1 MITKRTANR
10 FEREKCNWQSQ
21 TERGTMATSSK
32 LDMLRNYA
40 TARGWSIEPGKPIP
54 HGEQLVVTDGALK
67 VPVTYYP
74 KSASLVFGGAASP
87 LKAALQVWAHG
98 LDSAQPPSYAAVQ
111 QGNPETTGRRPMQA
125 NGEGFPLGSPVIAG
139 PHIGID
145 EAGKGDWFGPLVV
158 AAVFLDEE
166 QSKAMRETGVRDS
179 KSLRPEVIQRLAAAM
194 KVVIPVHQYHVLIL
208 SPETYNQEYER
219 HKNSN
224 LLLAEEYAHAAQE
237 VWRATHSS
245 KIVCDQFSQRAD
257 RLESAFAARHL
268 PPPIQQ
274 HHAENAS
281 TAVAAASILASAAF
295 AEAMRQL
302 GERAGIGQQLPK
314 GASDLKN
321 LTAAVRHIIQT
332 QGTAS
337 LGQFAKLNFGP
348 IQDLLTERLSSPHDS
363 ASDSV

>member
-1 MITKRTANR
+1 M
-10 FEREKCNWQSQ
+10 
-21 TERGTMATSSK
+21 
-32 LDMLRNYA
+32 
-40 TARGWSIEPGKPIP
+40 
-54 HGEQLVVTDGALK
+54 TDGALK

-219 HKNSN
+219 HKNIN
-224 LLLAEEYAHAAQE
+224 LLLAEMYAQAAQE
-237 VWRATHSS
+237 VWRVTHSS
-245 KIVCDQFSQRAD
+245 KIVVISFHRGPTGWRAPSLRGICRLQSSSIMQNMLAQLWQRPHPCQC
-257 RLESAFAARHL
+257 RFRRG
-268 PPPIQQ
+268 
-274 HHAENAS
+274 NAS
-281 TAVAAASILASAAF
+281 TRRAS
-295 AEAMRQL
+295 
-302 GERAGIGQQLPK
+302 G
-314 GASDLKN
+314 
-321 LTAAVRHIIQT
+321 
-332 QGTAS
+332 
-337 LGQFAKLNFGP
+337 
-348 IQDLLTERLSSPHDS
+348 
-363 ASDSV
+363 